1 MLARIEELSLLRI
14 ASTESDGQL
23 AGVMA
28 GCLIHVVNSHSFEIN
43 DKFYTCLNMREW
55 LGIRL
60 EEEYGKGLALIVYIL
75 DSSYVRG
82 FPYYNIVCVQSLW

>member
-1 MLARIEELSLLRI
+1 MLARIEEMSLLRI
-14 ASTESDGQL
+14 ASIESDGQL

-28 GCLIHVVNSHSFEIN
+28 GCLIHVVKITVLNSCSIS

-60 EEEYGKGLALIVYIL
+60 EEE
-75 DSSYVRG
+75 
-82 FPYYNIVCVQSLW
+82 